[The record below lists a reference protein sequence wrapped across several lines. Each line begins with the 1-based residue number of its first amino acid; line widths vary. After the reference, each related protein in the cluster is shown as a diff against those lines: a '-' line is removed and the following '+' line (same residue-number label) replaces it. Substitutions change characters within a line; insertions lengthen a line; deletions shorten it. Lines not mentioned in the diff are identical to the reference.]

1 MKCTTK
7 KRKPRKIKDKFG
19 NGYYEW
25 ILVKVVS
32 FEKELVFRTQWKYRV
47 AAIVSDN
54 SYYFGKL
61 SETWWFGSD
70 NKLKTGEELKLRV
83 HFS

>member
-1 MKCTTK
+1 MKCLIK

-32 FEKELVFRTQWKYRV
+32 FEKELVVRTQ
-47 AAIVSDN
+47 
-54 SYYFGKL
+54 
-61 SETWWFGSD
+61 
-70 NKLKTGEELKLRV
+70 
-83 HFS
+83 